1 MSSSKAKGNYYQKKT
16 KDWFEMEGYTVYIM
30 ENKRSI
36 FLPKT
41 GRVIYQ
47 TYDIAGCDL
56 MAMNGKEILFIQ
68 VKLGD
73 KNIAQGIKE
82 FYNHPYP
89 KDAKR
94 IVVQWFPRVKEPTIH
109 EVKESV

>member
-1 MSSSKAKGNYYQKKT
+1 MPTNKQKGNYYQKKT
-16 KDWFEMEGYTVYIM
+16 KDWFFKEGYAVYIM

-41 GRVIYQ
+41 GRVLYQ

-68 VKLGD
+68 VKTHD
-73 KNIAQGIKE
+73 TDISKAIRE
-82 FYNHPYP
+82 FYEHPYP
-89 KDAKR
+89 PDAKR
-94 IVVQWFPRVKEPTIH
+94 IVVQWKLRSREPTIH
-109 EVKESV
+109 EVEESL